1 MVWSLMHSSQCL
13 IVRMCALQTTGKR
26 TEADEQ
32 LVVLSEEKQVLQH
45 EVDRL
50 KKKIRELKAA
60 EGKVR
65 NDGTNFF
72 CPKCKTICLHIY

>member
-1 MVWSLMHSSQCL
+1 
-13 IVRMCALQTTGKR
+13 MCALQITGNR

-32 LVVLSEEKQVLQH
+32 LLVLNEEKQVLQH

-50 KKKIRELKAA
+50 KKKIRGLKAA

-65 NDGTNFF
+65 NDGHQFSN
-72 CPKCKTICLHIY
+72 